1 MAAWSFFVSK
11 QRGLFCR
18 HCAKGLPSR
27 YPSLSKQGGFLR
39 VILPVI
45 ARSRRGQEGGGDE
58 AISQHNLREDRL
70 EDGVRFASVTL
81 PQGLLGLAI
90 TRLKALFTLTG
101 LFTLS
106 TRLKSMI
113 HPNQLQTST
122 SNSLPW
128 PFSLKISKNFIQKFG
143 SNQNFPTF
151 ASRFDRKHA
160 YKSSFHTD
168 FTANTD
174 DGYKLK
180 TLIPAEFD
188 GIAQ

>member
-1 MAAWSFFVSK
+1 M
-11 QRGLFCR
+11 
-18 HCAKGLPSR
+18 
-27 YPSLSKQGGFLR
+27 
-39 VILPVI
+39 
-45 ARSRRGQEGGGDE
+45 
-58 AISQHNLREDRL
+58 
-70 EDGVRFASVTL
+70 
-81 PQGLLGLAI
+81 
-90 TRLKALFTLTG
+90 TRLKALFTLTVSSPS
-101 LFTLS
+101 LPSNHAIEKRDSFLT
-106 TRLKSMI
+106 
-113 HPNQLQTST
+113 NLQTST
-122 SNSLPW
+122 LNLQTSNPFSW
-128 PFSLKISKNFIQKFG
+128 PFSPKLSKNFIQKFG